1 MYSNKSKFYE
11 RMSKRVATAISSIEL
26 FISGLLVM
34 AVIINSFFFVVSM
47 FRDIT
52 QLKELINYSSFQHYL
67 SYLLLL
73 IIALELAIMLIRH
86 KPNNVVDV
94 MTLAIARKMLI
105 YNTEAYELLIGVVT
119 IGLLFAIKTYIL
131 KESPLMASN
140 PQPENEASQD
150 KEKDLA

>member
-11 RMSKRVATAISSIEL
+11 KMSNRVSTAISSIEL

-52 QLKELINYSSFQHYL
+52 QLKELINYNSFQHYL

-105 YNTEAYELLIGVVT
+105 YNTEAYELLIGVIT
-119 IGLLFAIKTYIL
+119 IGILFAIKIYIL
-131 KESPLMASN
+131 KESPVPGHAYGAV
-140 PQPENEASQD
+140 NEEL
-150 KEKDLA
+150 EK

>member
-11 RMSKRVATAISSIEL
+11 KMSNRVSTAISSIEL

-52 QLKELINYSSFQHYL
+52 QLKELINYNSFQHYL

-105 YNTEAYELLIGVVT
+105 YNTEAYELLIGVIT
-119 IGLLFAIKTYIL
+119 IGILFAIKIYIL
-131 KESPLMASN
+131 KESPVPGRAYVAV
-140 PQPENEASQD
+140 NEEL
-150 KEKDLA
+150 EK

>member
-1 MYSNKSKFYE
+1 MYSNKSKLYE
-11 RMSKRVATAISSIEL
+11 KMSNRVSKAISSIEL

-52 QLKELINYSSFQHYL
+52 QLKELINYNSFQHYL

-94 MTLAIARKMLI
+94 ITLAIARKMLI

-119 IGLLFAIKTYIL
+119 IGILFAIKVYIL
-131 KESPLMASN
+131 KESPVSHAPQTAALEN
-140 PQPENEASQD
+140 PD
-150 KEKDLA
+150 K